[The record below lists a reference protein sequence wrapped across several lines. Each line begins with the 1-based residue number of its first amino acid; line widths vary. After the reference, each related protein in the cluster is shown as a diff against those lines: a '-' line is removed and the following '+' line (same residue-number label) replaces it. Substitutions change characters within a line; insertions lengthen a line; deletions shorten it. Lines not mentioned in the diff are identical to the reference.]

1 MASRNQK
8 RRGRDART
16 SARVSATGWTT
27 ADTARV
33 ESYVEA
39 SPIADDTMRRA
50 YAQSAVELDVQI
62 RGLMALA
69 VRNADEEGALVQAQK
84 TRLAVLSRL
93 KLDEEAD
100 EEGDEDDDDEK

>member
-8 RRGRDART
+8 RRGRDSRT
-16 SARVSATGWTT
+16 AGRVSATGWTS
-27 ADTARV
+27 ADAARV
-33 ESYVEA
+33 ESYVES
-39 SPIADDTMRRA
+39 SPIADDTIRRA
-50 YAQSAVELDVQI
+50 YAQAAVELDVQI

-100 EEGDEDDDDEK
+100 DDEEDDDDEE